1 MIRPGYAIEYDA
13 IDPRELTR
21 SLEVKKIGG
30 LFLAGQINGTS
41 GYEEAGCQGLI
52 AGLNAACRAKGL
64 AATTLARS
72 AGYVGILIDD
82 LVSKGADEPYRMFT
96 SRAEFRLH
104 LRIDNADE
112 RLTPIGRQLGLVC
125 ERRWELFERKREQ
138 KARIL
143 ELLDK
148 TRAGALPD
156 IVGLTVAT
164 DNPTLRV
171 WLRRP
176 EAKALQLEAWLAIQL
191 GAPLVN
197 GVLTT
202 VETETKYEGYL
213 LQQDRQIRRLND
225 AEGRGIPS
233 DFSYDFIP
241 GLSNEVRQKLTRVR
255 PVTLGQAGRIP
266 GVTPA
271 AISVLDV
278 YLSLCHVSRE
288 TSRLPSEQMFHV
300 KP

>member
-21 SLEVKKIGG
+21 ALEVKSIRG

-52 AGLNAACRAKGL
+52 AGLNAAYRAKGL
-64 AATTLARS
+64 SETTLARS
-72 AGYVGILIDD
+72 MGYVGILIDD

-112 RLTPIGRQLGLVC
+112 RLTPLGRRLGLVC
-125 ERRWELFERKREQ
+125 NDRWERFERKQEQ
-138 KARIL
+138 KVRIL
-143 ELLDK
+143 DLLEK
-148 TRAGALPD
+148 TRASAIPE
-156 IVGLTVAT
+156 IVGLAAAT

-176 EAKALQLEAWLAIQL
+176 EARASQLETWLSGQL
-191 GAPLVN
+191 GGPILN

-202 VETETKYEGYL
+202 TETEAKYEGYL
-213 LQQDRQIRRLND
+213 LQQDRQIRRLAD
-225 AEGRGIPS
+225 SEGRGIPT
-233 DFSYDFIP
+233 DFSYESIP

-271 AISVLDV
+271 AVSVLDV
-278 YLSLCHVSRE
+278 YLSLAHVSRE
-288 TSRLPSEQMFHV
+288 T
-300 KP
+300 